1 MTKLVWISVTGAF
14 AVFFLF
20 SGELRMY
27 CGGEQRYLTG
37 RGDTASQIVTMETAV
52 WQAAKEK
59 DLNRFSTLV
68 GDDAVIIFTSG
79 VVTKSEYIRSIA
91 ERNITSY
98 SLRNFQVFI
107 PAADTAIIV
116 YEATITGIF
125 QARPV
130 ASYKVR
136 EASVWVKRSGKWVAV
151 LNQETPMS

>member
-1 MTKLVWISVTGAF
+1 MTKLAWVSVSGLL
-14 AVFFLF
+14 AVCFLF
-20 SGELRMY
+20 PRELGMNRGAGHRSQADR
-27 CGGEQRYLTG
+27 GG
-37 RGDTASQIVTMETAV
+37 TASEIVAMETAV

-68 GDDAVIIFTSG
+68 GEDALMIFTSG

-125 QARPV
+125 QARPIT
-130 ASYKVR
+130 SYKVR
-136 EASVWVKRSGKWVAV
+136 EASVWVKRSGQWVAV